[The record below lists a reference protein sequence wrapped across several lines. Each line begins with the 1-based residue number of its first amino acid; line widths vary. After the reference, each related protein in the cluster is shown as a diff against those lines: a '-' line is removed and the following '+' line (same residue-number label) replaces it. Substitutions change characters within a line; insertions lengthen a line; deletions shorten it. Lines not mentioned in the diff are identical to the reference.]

1 VAIVINCQQCEA
13 RFSVKDAL
21 SGKRIRCVKCQGV
34 ITVPEVNGLESHNST
49 GATTGKAPATDR
61 AAGGKISPAPV
72 RENPDSRG
80 AIISEPTNAG
90 ASPRPAESA
99 APVIRRARRITYSEP
114 ADPSI
119 VNQASIQNAKPVQA
133 VASPA
138 GSSVASAASGAGAVR
153 ARVVAGPRDVQADAL
168 RHTAAT
174 LSTPPEDSETIRRKV
189 FAAFTQPK
197 IAPVPVSGG
206 YRFGIVLVSFF
217 MVMLPLI
224 YVALIGAVGWLVWY
238 HAVNH
243 TGMISAASGVGSGR
257 NAGRAVVLAF
267 LAYLAPIVAGVGLL
281 LFMIK
286 PLFSKP
292 ATDSGRRTLK
302 PEDEPLLFEFVDR
315 ICKAVNSPR
324 PQRIDIDCNINAS
337 ASFNRGIL
345 SMAGNDLVLTLG
357 MPLVAGLTMRQF
369 GGVLAHEFGH
379 FAQGAGM
386 RLSYLIRSISY
397 WFTRVVYERDAWDE
411 KLADL
416 SGSLDIRIGWLLYL
430 TRFGIWLTRI
440 VLWVLMII
448 GHFVSGIL
456 LRQMEFDADR
466 HEARL
471 AGSRTFATT
480 ARQLAVLRV
489 AYRGALSDL
498 GNFYRE
504 GRLGDNLP
512 KLILLNVDQLP
523 EKVHAKIDEKI
534 LESKTGLFDTHPA
547 DPERM
552 ASAAKENTEGI
563 FTLRLPAAHLFRRF
577 DFLSRAVTWDYYK
590 EIFGA
595 ELKKSDLH
603 PVDKLME
610 MQKQQQDAWKA
621 LRRFFQGH
629 VAWYRPMPT
638 PTIAFKATGRPSDT
652 LALMEKQRAAM
663 LAAAEEYAEVWKK
676 YDAVDTELIEIG
688 LADILLKSGL
698 RVRRKDFS
706 IPLTSRDEVR
716 NARDTAERRIGKLE
730 PKLVPFEDAAAD
742 RLYAALQLART
753 PQVREVLDG
762 QGATVPELD
771 QLLALFN
778 HVNERLGQLLVIR
791 DAQIAM
797 GKLLSLLSESNDN
810 PQLISQITDRMAEM
824 KNHILHLRESF
835 EGILYPFDHAC
846 ADISVADYLL
856 KAIPD
861 GENPFELYEAADSIG
876 NALPP
881 MQARVTGRLCQ
892 IAEMVET
899 HFGLPL
905 LEDPEDDEEVDLGD
919 DDGDDE

>member
-1 VAIVINCQQCEA
+1 MSIVIKCQQCEA
-13 RFSVKDAL
+13 KFSVKDEL
-21 SGKRIRCVKCQGV
+21 SGKRIRCVKCQSV
-34 ITVPEVNGLESHNST
+34 ITVPTTAGSESQSNSGPT
-49 GATTGKAPATDR
+49 IGKAPVGDC
-61 AAGGKISPAPV
+61 AAVGKIPSAAVSEEP
-72 RENPDSRG
+72 ESRG
-80 AIISEPTNAG
+80 TKVSEPTNVV
-90 ASPRPAESA
+90 ASPRPPESVV
-99 APVIRRARRITYSEP
+99 PVIRRARRIT
-114 ADPSI
+114 DPPS
-119 VNQASIQNAKPVQA
+119 VDRSVEDRASIQNAKPVQA
-133 VASPA
+133 MPSPA
-138 GSSVASAASGAGAVR
+138 GTSAASVISGAGVVR
-153 ARVVAGPRDVQADAL
+153 ARVIAGPRDVQADAV

-174 LSTPPEDSETIRRKV
+174 LSAPPEDFETIRRKV

-197 IAPVPVSGG
+197 IAPVPVSAG
-206 YRFGIVLVSFF
+206 YRFGIVLVSFV

-243 TGMISAASGVGSGR
+243 TGMISAAGGVGSGR

-267 LAYLAPIVAGVGLL
+267 LAYLAPIVAGAGLV

-302 PEDEPLLFEFVDR
+302 PDDEPLLFEFVDW

-386 RLSYLIRSISY
+386 RLSYLIRSISH

-416 SGSLDIRIGWLLYL
+416 SRSIDIRIGWLLYL

-440 VLWVLMII
+440 VLWVLMIT
-448 GHFVSGIL
+448 GHFVGGIL

-480 ARQLAVLRV
+480 ARQLAVLGV

-552 ASAAKENTEGI
+552 ASAAKENTDGI

-638 PTIAFKATGRPSDT
+638 PTVAFKVPNRPAET
-652 LALMEKQRAAM
+652 LALMKKQRAAM
-663 LAAAEEYAEVWKK
+663 LAAADEYGGVWKK

-688 LADILLKSGL
+688 LADILLKAGL
-698 RVRRKDFS
+698 HVRRKDFS
-706 IPLTSRDEVR
+706 IPLTNRDEIQI
-716 NARDTAERRIGKLE
+716 ARDAAERRIGKLE

-753 PQVREVLDG
+753 PQVRDVLEG
-762 QGATVPELD
+762 QGVTVAELD

-791 DAQIAM
+791 DSQIAM
-797 GKLLSLLSESNDN
+797 GKLLSLLSENNDN

-824 KNHILHLRESF
+824 KDHILHLRESF
-835 EGILYPFDHAC
+835 EGIQYPFDHAR

-856 KAIPD
+856 KSIPD

-892 IAEMVET
+892 IAEIVET

-905 LEDPEDDEEVDLGD
+905 LEDPEDDEDVDLGEED
-919 DDGDDE
+919 DNE

>member
-1 VAIVINCQQCEA
+1 MSIVINCQQCEA
-13 RFSVKDAL
+13 KFSVKDEL
-21 SGKRIRCVKCQGV
+21 SGKRIRSVKCQSV
-34 ITVPEVNGLESHNST
+34 IAVPTVDGRESQNSSNGIAGRIP
-49 GATTGKAPATDR
+49 GADR
-61 AAGGKISPAPV
+61 AVGDRISPAPV
-72 RENPDSRG
+72 RENPENRG
-80 AIISEPTNAG
+80 AKTSEPTDVG
-90 ASPRPAESA
+90 ASSRPAESA
-99 APVIRRARRITYSEP
+99 APVIRRARRITDSKP
-114 ADPSI
+114 ADQPF
-119 VNQASIQNAKPVQA
+119 VDQASIPNAKPVQA
-133 VASPA
+133 IST
-138 GSSVASAASGAGAVR
+138 SSGTSSASAASGVGAVR
-153 ARVVAGPRDVQADAL
+153 ARVVAGPRDVQADAV

-174 LSTPPEDSETIRRKV
+174 LSAPPEDFETLRRKV

-224 YVALIGAVGWLVWY
+224 YIALIGAVGWLAWY

-243 TGMISAASGVGSGR
+243 TGMISAASNVSSGR

-267 LAYLAPIVAGVGLL
+267 LAYLAPIVAGAGLV

-324 PQRIDIDCNINAS
+324 PRRIDIDCNINAS

-416 SGSLDIRIGWLLYL
+416 SRSLDIRIGWLLYL
-430 TRFGIWLTRI
+430 TRFGVWLTRI
-440 VLWVLMII
+440 VLWGLMII

-480 ARQLAVLRV
+480 ARQLAVLGV

-552 ASAAKENTEGI
+552 ASAAKEDTDGI

-638 PTIAFKATGRPSDT
+638 PTVAFKMPARPSET
-652 LALMEKQRAAM
+652 LALMKKQRAAM
-663 LAAAEEYAEVWKK
+663 LAAADEYGEVWEK

-706 IPLTSRDEVR
+706 IPLTSRDEVQI
-716 NARDTAERRIGKLE
+716 ARDTAERRIGKLE

-753 PQVREVLDG
+753 PQVRDVLEG
-762 QGATVPELD
+762 QGATVAELD

-824 KNHILHLRESF
+824 KDHILHLRESF
-835 EGILYPFDHAC
+835 EGILYPFDHAR
-846 ADISVADYLL
+846 AEISVADYLL
-856 KAIPD
+856 KEIPD

-899 HFGLPL
+899 HCGLPL

-919 DDGDDE
+919 DDEDE

>member
-1 VAIVINCQQCEA
+1 MSIVINCQHCEA
-13 RFSVKDAL
+13 KFFVKDEL
-21 SGKRIRCVKCQGV
+21 SGKRIRCVKCQNV
-34 ITVPEVNGLESHNST
+34 ITVPTIDGRESQRSPDAT
-49 GATTGKAPATDR
+49 AGKVSGADR
-61 AAGGKISPAPV
+61 AASGRISPAPV
-72 RENPDSRG
+72 SEKSETTGPKT
-80 AIISEPTNAG
+80 SEPTDVG
-90 ASPRPAESA
+90 ASTRPAEPA
-99 APVIRRARRITYSEP
+99 APVIRRARRITDSHP
-114 ADPSI
+114 ADQSYAYQAPSPNTVPI
-119 VNQASIQNAKPVQA
+119 QAMPGQ
-133 VASPA
+133 
-138 GSSVASAASGAGAVR
+138 SGAGSAGAVSSGSAVR
-153 ARVVAGPRDVQADAL
+153 ARVVAGPRDVQADAV

-174 LSTPPEDSETIRRKV
+174 LSAPPEDFETIRRKV
-189 FAAFTQPK
+189 FAAFTQPA
-197 IAPVPVSGG
+197 IAPVPVAAG

-217 MVMLPLI
+217 MIMLPLI
-224 YVALIGAVGWLVWY
+224 YVALIGAVGWVVWY

-267 LAYLAPIVAGVGLL
+267 LAYLAPIVAGAGLV

-324 PQRIDIDCNINAS
+324 PRRIDIDCNINAS

-411 KLADL
+411 KLAEL
-416 SGSLDIRIGWLLYL
+416 SRSVDIRIGWLLYL
-430 TRFGIWLTRI
+430 TRFGIWVTRI
-440 VLWVLMII
+440 VLWVLMIA

-480 ARQLAVLRV
+480 ARQLAVLGV

-512 KLILLNVDQLP
+512 TLILLNVDQLP

-552 ASAAKENTEGI
+552 ASAAKENTDGI

-590 EIFGA
+590 EIFGD

-638 PTIAFKATGRPSDT
+638 PTVAFKPPGRAAET
-652 LALMEKQRAAM
+652 LTLMKRQRAAM
-663 LAAAEEYAEVWKK
+663 LAAADEYGDVWKK
-676 YDAVDTELIEIG
+676 FDAVDTELIEIG

-706 IPLTSRDEVR
+706 IPLTTRNEVQD
-716 NARDTAERRIGKLE
+716 ARDAAERRIGKLE

-753 PQVREVLDG
+753 PRIREFLEG
-762 QGATVPELD
+762 QGATLAELN
-771 QLLALFN
+771 QLLSLFN

-797 GKLLSLLSESNDN
+797 GKLLSLLTESTDN

-824 KNHILHLRESF
+824 KEHILHLRESF
-835 EGILYPFDHAC
+835 EGILYPFDHAR

-856 KAIPD
+856 KTIPD
-861 GENPFELYEAADSIG
+861 GENPFELYGAADSIG

-899 HFGLPL
+899 HVGLPP

-919 DDGDDE
+919 EEHDG

>member
-1 VAIVINCQQCEA
+1 MSIVINCQQCEA
-13 RFSVKDAL
+13 KFSVKDEL
-21 SGKRIRCVKCQGV
+21 SGKRIRCVKCQSV
-34 ITVPEVNGLESHNST
+34 ITVPTHSGRESQNST
-49 GATTGKAPATDR
+49 DATAGKASVAER

-72 RENPDSRG
+72 REIPESRG
-80 AIISEPTNAG
+80 PKISEPTNVG

-99 APVIRRARRITYSEP
+99 APVIRRARRITDSEP
-114 ADPSI
+114 ADQST
-119 VNQASIQNAKPVQA
+119 VGHTLIQNPKPVQA
-133 VASPA
+133 AASPA

-153 ARVVAGPRDVQADAL
+153 ARVVAGPRDVQADAV

-174 LSTPPEDSETIRRKV
+174 LSAPPEDIETLRRKV

-217 MVMLPLI
+217 MVMLPLFYI
-224 YVALIGAVGWLVWY
+224 ALIGAVGWGVWY

-267 LAYLAPIVAGVGLL
+267 LAYLAPIVAGAGLV

-324 PQRIDIDCNINAS
+324 PRRIDIDCNINAS

-480 ARQLAVLRV
+480 ARQLAVLGV

-552 ASAAKENTEGI
+552 ASAAKEDTDGI

-638 PTIAFKATGRPSDT
+638 PTVAFKMPSRPAET
-652 LALMEKQRAAM
+652 LALMKKQRAAM
-663 LAAAEEYAEVWKK
+663 LAAADEYGEVWKK

-706 IPLTSRDEVR
+706 IPLTSRDEIQI
-716 NARDTAERRIGKLE
+716 ARDTAERRIGKLE

-742 RLYAALQLART
+742 RLYAALQIART
-753 PQVREVLDG
+753 SQVREVLEG
-762 QGATVPELD
+762 QGATIAELD

-824 KNHILHLRESF
+824 KDHILHLRESF
-835 EGILYPFDHAC
+835 EGILYPFDHAR

-856 KAIPD
+856 KSIPD

-899 HFGLPL
+899 HCGLPL

-919 DDGDDE
+919 DDEDE